1 MRFRIITALLA
12 GALAAVLAATTG
24 GHHARAEGEA
34 AGDFDYY
41 VMALSWSPNWCA
53 TEGQGRDAAQCR
65 PGSGA
70 GFVLHGL
77 WPQNETGYPSYCR
90 TTERD
95 PSRARSAA
103 MVDIMGSDGAAW
115 YQWKKH
121 GRCSGLSAEAY
132 YATARRAFASIA
144 VPDTLKRLTK
154 DVRLPAS
161 VVEDA
166 FIEANPQLSRDEIT
180 VTCHG
185 GRIDEVRICLNKDLT
200 PRRCGADTIRDCSL
214 QNALMDG
221 VN

>member
-12 GALAAVLAATTG
+12 GALAAALATTTG

-34 AGDFDYY
+34 AGNFDYY
-41 VMALSWSPNWCA
+41 VLALSWSPSWCA
-53 TEGQGRDAAQCR
+53 TDGKDRDAAQCR

-77 WPQNETGYPSYCR
+77 WPQDEAGYPSYCR
-90 TTERD
+90 TAERD
-95 PSRARSAA
+95 PSRARSVA
-103 MVDIMGSDGAAW
+103 MADIMGSDGAAW

-132 YATARRAFASIA
+132 YDTARRAFASIA
-144 VPDTLKRLTK
+144 VPDTLKRLSH

-166 FIEANPQLSRDEIT
+166 FLEANPKLSRDEIT
-180 VTCHG
+180 VTCQR
-185 GRIDEVRICLNKDLT
+185 GRIDEVRICLSKDLT
-200 PRRCGADTIRDCSL
+200 PRRCGADTLRDCSL
-214 QNALMDG
+214 HNALMDG